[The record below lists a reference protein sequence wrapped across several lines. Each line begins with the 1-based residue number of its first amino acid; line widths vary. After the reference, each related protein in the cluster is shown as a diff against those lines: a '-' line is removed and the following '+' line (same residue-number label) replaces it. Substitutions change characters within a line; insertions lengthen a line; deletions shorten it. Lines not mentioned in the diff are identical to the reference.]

1 MKLSDFNPFSYS
13 LNELQPLIVSAI
25 FLAGF
30 AVTLFV
36 TAPVGLIPAVAAL
49 VGPVFAVIGVFVAK
63 AHSVGDLSKA
73 LEQLKG
79 AALTVAVYFVAI
91 PADTANKIGVL
102 IAAFVSFVAVIWAH
116 KAHQATLARSSH
128 RKLP

>member
-1 MKLSDFNPFSYS
+1 MKLSALNPFAYS
-13 LNELQPLIVSAI
+13 LSELQPLIVSAI
-25 FLAGF
+25 FLVGF

-36 TAPVGLIPAVAAL
+36 TAPVGFVPAVAAL
-49 VGPVFAVIGVFVAK
+49 VGPVFALIGVFVAK
-63 AHSVGDLSKA
+63 AHSVDDLSKA

-91 PADTANKIGVL
+91 PADTANKIGVV
-102 IAAFVSFVAVIWAH
+102 IGGVVSFAAVIWAH
-116 KAHQATLARSSH
+116 TAHQRTLARKAH